1 MGRGVIMLQ
10 VEEVNEPARKLYES
24 VGYSLVHKDE
34 AATALRVQP
43 GAGAGAG
50 LLRNE
55 VSTLLLLGEGA
66 AVNFVYFVSYST
78 STRQSLNC
86 THAGRS
92 LYPSST
98 PLFTRGPSRTPPPH
112 CRCCPSSL
120 CARHAREAPIVS
132 VALKRRQRV

>member
-1 MGRGVIMLQ
+1 MCFVQGSYDNSFLIADRSEAWVLETAGSEWGVAAIMLQ

-55 VSTLLLLGEGA
+55 VSTLLLLGKG
-66 AVNFVYFVSYST
+66 
-78 STRQSLNC
+78 L
-86 THAGRS
+86 
-92 LYPSST
+92 P
-98 PLFTRGPSRTPPPH
+98 
-112 CRCCPSSL
+112 
-120 CARHAREAPIVS
+120 
-132 VALKRRQRV
+132 